1 MTDAE
6 TSADAQGR
14 AGVAAGEPGEPGEPG
29 EAVGAVIT
37 PPVPGVGVL
46 NAANAV
52 TVLRLF
58 LVPGFVALL
67 LFDGGER
74 AGWRLAAAAAFGAI
88 SLTDRLDGQL
98 ARSRNLITEFGQI
111 ADPVADKA
119 LIGAALISLSLLDE
133 LAWWVTALVLVREI
147 GITLLRFIVIRHGII
162 PASGGGKI
170 KTVLQAVAIG
180 LYLLPLSGL
189 AASGRALVMAVAVV
203 VTVVTGVDYVLRA
216 VRLRRTS
223 ARTEMKRRRAAGS
236 AVTEPASAD
245 EDP

>member
-6 TSADAQGR
+6 TSAQARGDV
-14 AGVAAGEPGEPGEPG
+14 GVTGEP
-29 EAVGAVIT
+29 EAAVIT

-52 TVLRLF
+52 TVLRMF

-67 LFDGGER
+67 LFDGGDR
-74 AGWRLAAAAAFGAI
+74 TGWRLAAAAAFGAI

-119 LIGAALISLSLLDE
+119 LIGAALISLSLLGE

-147 GITLLRFIVIRHGII
+147 GITLLRFVVIRHGII
-162 PASGGGKI
+162 PASGGGKV

-189 AASGRALVMAVAVV
+189 AASGRALVMAAAVAV
-203 VTVVTGVDYVLRA
+203 TAVTGVDYVMRA

-223 ARTEMKRRRAAGS
+223 VRTEMKRRRRAGVP
-236 AVTEPASAD
+236 VTEPASAD